1 MRKFQLVL
9 RLLLV
14 GAIGAAQACSGA
26 DRAAFVAAE
35 AAAAE
40 PEAVASGAAAQE
52 AAAPMAAAAKAPAAE
67 PAAARKRNVFLITID
82 TLRADHLGAYGYRR
96 DTSPH
101 IDRFAR
107 SNVLFKHAVAQWPKT
122 SPSFASMLTGRH
134 PQVTGLARICPLQ
147 VGEELQLVAE
157 RFKAAGWKTLAVV
170 SNPNLDAQFGF
181 AQGFDDYNE
190 GWKPEQNSRID
201 ARVQLP
207 GPASY
212 ARFINDHALSA
223 LDRAGT
229 TEGLFAWIHYTD
241 PHAPYRPPPAYSG
254 RFVDD
259 PWYDATRKVA
269 LNGDEVEEP
278 YFGGIPPYAR
288 LDGPREKELDY
299 YVAEYDAAIYTTDE
313 QVGALLAE
321 LERRGLLEDALVI
334 LTADHGE
341 SLGEH
346 NYFCEHGSFPYEDCT
361 RVPLVISLPGLR
373 EPLAIDAPVG
383 LIHLV
388 PTMLSFAGLPPDAE
402 LPGQD
407 LLPLLRGEGE
417 PPEFAISAAGYAEH
431 YQQVVRAGRWKLV
444 HVPDLN
450 DRRRMTGAEW
460 ELYDVEVDPGE
471 LVNLAE
477 QRPEVVESL
486 RRKLLEWLA
495 SRRPFYSGQQ
505 GRIDALDPRTEE
517 MMRKLGYIK

>member
-1 MRKFQLVL
+1 MKSLSEV
-9 RLLLV
+9 LLLV
-14 GAIGAAQACSGA
+14 AIAMGAAPACSGS
-26 DRAAFVAAE
+26 DPSTTVAAGTN
-35 AAAAE
+35 AAE
-40 PEAVASGAAAQE
+40 TVASPLPAQ
-52 AAAPMAAAAKAPAAE
+52 ADPVRPS
-67 PAAARKRNVFLITID
+67 RKKNVFLITID
-82 TLRADHLGAYGYRR
+82 TLRADHLGVYGYRR

-107 SNVLFKHAVAQWPKT
+107 SNVLFKNAVAQWPKT

-157 RFKAAGWKTLAVV
+157 RFKSAGWKTLAVV
-170 SNPNLDAQFGF
+170 SNPNLDTQFGF
-181 AQGFDDYNE
+181 AQGFDDYSE
-190 GWKPEQNSRID
+190 GWKPEQQERID
-201 ARVQLP
+201 TKGELP
-207 GPASY
+207 GPESY
-212 ARFINDHALSA
+212 ARFINQHAFSA
-223 LDRAGT
+223 LDRAGQT
-229 TEGLFAWIHYTD
+229 DGLFAWIHYTD

-269 LNGDEVEEP
+269 LNGDEVAEP

-288 LDGPREKELDY
+288 LDGPRETELDY

-313 QVGALLAE
+313 QVGVLLAE

-346 NYFCEHGSFPYEDCT
+346 DYFCEHGSFPYEDCT
-361 RVPLVISLPGLR
+361 HVPLVMALPGTTG
-373 EPLAIDAPVG
+373 PLTIDAPLG

-460 ELYDVEVDPGE
+460 ELYDLEVDPGE

-495 SRRPFYSGQQ
+495 SRRPVHSGQQ

-517 MMRKLGYIK
+517 LMRKLGYIK